1 MGGVTKA
8 KGWDSDDNGLGCE
21 PELQETA
28 QIKAFAIPFFTHI
41 NISVLVDMLMT
52 HDRPISDLF
61 ARGRPLRSIE
71 FFPPK
76 DDIGVDALRKTA
88 AALKRIDPDF
98 VSVTYGA
105 GGTTRERTAQVSVML
120 REDFGLTVMP
130 HLTAV
135 NHTRNEIASIAEA
148 HYCRGI
154 RNIMALRG
162 DVPKDLTAATAFKD
176 GLQFGCD
183 VVALLKDLHP
193 DVCLGVGGYP
203 EKHPEAPS
211 MEADLAHLRQKIQA
225 GASFITTQLFFDN
238 DVYHGFVDRCRNAG
252 ITVPIVPGI
261 MPVLSL
267 KQIKRIT
274 ALCGASLPAQLT
286 ERLEAAGEEA
296 DAIEAIG
303 IEWALT
309 QIRDLL
315 ARGAPGY
322 HLYILNRAK
331 SALSLAAGLGQCR

>member
-1 MGGVTKA
+1 MPA
-8 KGWDSDDNGLGCE
+8 
-21 PELQETA
+21 
-28 QIKAFAIPFFTHI
+28 
-41 NISVLVDMLMT
+41 
-52 HDRPISDLF
+52 DRPISELF
-61 ARGRPLRSIE
+61 AQGRPLRSIE

-76 DDIGVDALRKTA
+76 DAAGVEALRQTA
-88 AALKRIDPDF
+88 TALRRISPDF

-105 GGTTRERTAQVSVML
+105 GGSTRERTAQVSAML

-135 NHTRNEIASIAEA
+135 NHTREEIAAIADA
-148 HYCRGI
+148 HHQRGI

-162 DVPKDLTAATAFKD
+162 DVPKELTATTAFKD
-176 GLQFGCD
+176 GLRFGCD

-193 DVCLGVGGYP
+193 DICLGVGGYP
-203 EKHPEAPS
+203 EKHPEAPTLD
-211 MEADLAHLRQKIQA
+211 ADLANLRRKVEA
-225 GASFITTQLFFDN
+225 GGSFITTQLFFDN
-238 DVYHGFVDRCRNAG
+238 TVYHRFVDRCRAAG

-274 ALCGASLPAQLT
+274 GLCGASLPAQLVK
-286 ERLEAAGEEA
+286 RLEVAGDEPEV
-296 DAIEAIG
+296 IETIG
-303 IEWALT
+303 IDWALT

-331 SALSLAAGLGQCR
+331 SALILAAGLAA